1 MAARYQE
8 YVVNLIASIDQEMTH
23 EMFNEVIIFIDE
35 QMAHYLY
42 KD

>member
-8 YVVNLIASIDQEMTH
+8 YVVNFRSVIDQDMTH
-23 EMFNEVIIFIDE
+23 DMFNQVIIFIDE

-42 KD
+42 EQ